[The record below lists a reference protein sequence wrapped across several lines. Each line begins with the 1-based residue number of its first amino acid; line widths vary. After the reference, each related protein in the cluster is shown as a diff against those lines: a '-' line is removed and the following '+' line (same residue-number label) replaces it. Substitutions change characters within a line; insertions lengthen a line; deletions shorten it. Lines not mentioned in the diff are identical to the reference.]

1 MSAFDPRGNGPVRF
15 PSFRRSEGELP
26 AVAFD
31 FDRFRFERV
40 YRTTAPVPVVMAD
53 LGGLR
58 SFDAEM
64 ALRQKAWSL
73 RAHICGYSALA
84 AGIGAFFL
92 LSTDFSGLAFLLVAV
107 LFVAMLV
114 CNGISSRFLKLDLQN
129 RRYELVARLLQRLRK
144 DIAPDEPVTVELDF
158 RPTTDKENLADRGS
172 AGEWKTES
180 FVQRWLTL
188 QVRLMDGT
196 HLRLGMEERL
206 QLRRRTRINP
216 RGKYKTK
223 NKQKGTALLHVQL
236 RVKPEHHPHLARLE
250 ARARQA
256 VRLPEYVS
264 LVKLEVAEDRLSLR
278 SGLPLDWE
286 AADRVSPVSCDAPKA
301 AVMSLLSL
309 YQVLNYSTA
318 LRKQAPVRV
327 SS

>member
-1 MSAFDPRGNGPVRF
+1 MAFD
-15 PSFRRSEGELP
+15 S
-26 AVAFD
+26 
-31 FDRFRFERV
+31 DRFRFERV
-40 YRTTAPVPVVMAD
+40 YRNTAPVSVVMAD
-53 LGGLR
+53 LGELR
-58 SFDAEM
+58 AFDAEM
-64 ALRQKAWSL
+64 DLRQKSWSR
-73 RAHICGYSALA
+73 RARICGYSALLA
-84 AGIGAFFL
+84 VIASLPVIA
-92 LSTDFSGLAFLLVAV
+92 STDFGGVAFLGVAG
-107 LFVAMLV
+107 LFVAMLAF
-114 CNGISSRFLKLDLQN
+114 NGIASQFRKLDLQD
-129 RRYELVARLLQRLRK
+129 RRYELPSRILQRLRK

-158 RPTTDKENLADRGS
+158 HPTTDRENLADRSS

-180 FVQRWLTL
+180 FVQRWLSL

-196 HLRLGMEERL
+196 HLRVGMEERL

-223 NKQKGTALLHVQL
+223 NKQKGSALLHVQL

-250 ARARQA
+250 SRARQA
-256 VRLPEYVS
+256 VRLPDYVS

-286 AADRVSPVSCDAPKA
+286 AADRVSPVSCDAPRA
-301 AVMSLLSL
+301 ALMSLLSL

-318 LRKQAPVRV
+318 LRKQVPARA